1 MKKEDF
7 KSKSKSNSKSK
18 SYNESSGKINFRKKR
33 IRKNVKY
40 IFKITI
46 FVLISVSSGIISS
59 FFVVDYKYNK
69 EIKASGSNVT
79 SFDDDFLKLSRGCPK
94 DDVSGVADR
103 LKSSLVTI
111 SSDIDSFK
119 EENSNGILGTG
130 VIFDNEGHIVTN
142 LSLLKGMKQVF
153 IKPSSHASTP
163 INAECISESESMDI
177 AILKID
183 SLDLPSIKIADCKN
197 VRPGESVIAIGN
209 TLGEENSAFV
219 SLGIISSV
227 NSKLEYIDSK
237 DTKSN
242 FKVFKTDADINK
254 YNTGGILAN
263 NKGEVVGIN
272 SSKLSKENGVNRI
285 GVAVSAEDVKAL
297 IDSTKI
303 QPKDVS
309 KTTLGFMG
317 GELKKSDN
325 LEIEGIY
332 VQEIIPGGPLGN
344 AGVKPTDIIIEFAG
358 NKVGSIKQLLSLMNK
373 CKTGD
378 SVDIKIW
385 RNGEISTCNVALD
398 RGQ

>member
-7 KSKSKSNSKSK
+7 THKHC
-18 SYNESSGKINFRKKR
+18 NESSGEINFRKKR

-40 IFKITI
+40 ALKITI

-79 SFDDDFLKLSRGCPK
+79 SFDDDFFKLSRNCPK

-111 SSDIDSFK
+111 SSDINSFK
-119 EENSNGILGTG
+119 DENSKNILGTG

-142 LSLLKGMKQVF
+142 LSLLGGQKQVF

-163 INAECISESESMDI
+163 IKAECISESESMDI

-183 SLDLPSIKIADCKN
+183 YLDLPSIKIADCKN
-197 VRPGESVIAIGN
+197 TRPGESVIAIGN
-209 TLGEENSAFV
+209 TLGEENSSFV
-219 SLGIISSV
+219 SLGIISSI
-227 NSKLEYIDSK
+227 NSKLEYIDAK

-272 SSKLSKENGVNRI
+272 SSKLSNENGDNGI
-285 GVAVSAEDVKAL
+285 GLAVSAEDVKAL
-297 IDSTKI
+297 INSTKI

-309 KTTLGFMG
+309 NNILGFMG
-317 GELKKSDN
+317 GELKKSDDS
-325 LEIEGIY
+325 EIEGIY
-332 VQEIIPGGPLGN
+332 VQEIIASGPLGN

-358 NKVGSIKQLLSLMNK
+358 NKVSSKKQLWSLISK
-373 CKTGD
+373 YKTGD
-378 SVDIKIW
+378 SIEIKIW
-385 RNGEISTCNVALD
+385 RDGEVSTCTVVLD
-398 RGQ
+398 RGE